1 VSTAPR
7 PTRALLE
14 LARLVGVQSSYQGF
28 DEREYRVDTDVIVA
42 VLRALDIPIEREAQA
57 AELLAAER
65 ARRSMRVLEPVMVR
79 RLDGPSSSAPT
90 TLGLPSFTD
99 PSGIWLTVA
108 LEDGRLLRA
117 PLSDLVVQGG
127 TQRRFRLPVPPEGE
141 FPPGYHEISL
151 EGSGLETRSLL
162 IAAPRCPLPRPGW
175 GLFCPLYALRS
186 EDDWGVASYPDMAE
200 FGKWVGSE
208 GGSLM
213 GTLPLYPTFLDEPA
227 DPSPYLP
234 VTRLGYSELYV
245 DPVAVPELDAAPEAR
260 ALLDSPAFA
269 ERVAAAR
276 RSPLVPYEEVHR
288 LRRAV
293 LELLAAAMVD
303 SDTGLRAFAAQ
314 HPELLAYAR
323 FRAVAERHG
332 RDRRSWG
339 ADVAGELARL
349 SLADPAVRYHLYA
362 QWLAFRQLAAAAGA
376 AAVFGDL
383 PVGVHPDGF
392 DPFWEPDAF
401 ATGAHGGAPPDRFY
415 AAGQDWSFPPLH
427 PVGLREQRYRYF
439 IDFLRVALAHAAALR
454 IDHVMG
460 LHRLYWIPAGFDA
473 RHGAYVSYAAEEL
486 HALVALEAHRA
497 GAAVIG
503 EDLGTVDPS
512 VREAMAHDR
521 MLRSWVFEFQST
533 AEDPLPEPPR
543 HCVASIGTHD
553 TPRFAAF
560 FHGATAG
567 EPEPTGDPVSDA
579 PPRSEQRARWRRAL
593 AAALGLEAGFEG
605 PETWAH
611 PDSVA
616 QRAALAGCLAHLAAS
631 KADLVLVDMGDLL
644 GEVAQENRPG
654 TGAGASN
661 WRHRAALTLEQIRAD
676 TDVAALLSVVAR
688 ERVRHAPHGEVGA
701 R

>member
-1 VSTAPR
+1 MSLAPG
-7 PTRALLE
+7 PTGALLE
-14 LARLVGVQSSYQGF
+14 LARLVGVQSSYQGS
-28 DEREYRVDTDVIVA
+28 DEREHRVDTDVIVA
-42 VLRALDIPIEREAQA
+42 VLRALNIPIEREEQA

-65 ARRSMRVLEPVMVR
+65 ARRSMRVLEPVVVR
-79 RLDGPSSSAPT
+79 RLDDPSSSTPT
-90 TLGLPSFTD
+90 TLPFPSFAD

-117 PLSDLVVQGG
+117 PLSDLLEESG
-127 TQRRFRLPVPPEGE
+127 TQRRMRLPVPKEGE

-162 IAAPRCPLPRPGW
+162 IAAPRCPLPRRGW
-175 GLFCPLYALRS
+175 GVFCPLYALRT
-186 EDDWGVASYPDMAE
+186 EDDWGVASYPDIAKLGE
-200 FGKWVGSE
+200 WVGSE
-208 GGSLM
+208 GGSLI
-213 GTLPLYPTFLDEPA
+213 GALPLYPTFLDEPA

-234 VTRLGYSELYV
+234 VTRLGYSELYI
-245 DPVAVPELDAAPEAR
+245 DPAAVPELDAAPDAR

-276 RSPLVPYEEVHR
+276 RSPLVPYGEVYR

-293 LELLAAAMVD
+293 LEPLASALVD
-303 SDTGLRAFAAQ
+303 RDTGLRAFAAQ

-349 SLADPAVRYHLYA
+349 SLADPVVRYHLCA
-362 QWLAFRQLAAAAGA
+362 QWLASRQLGEAAGSA
-376 AAVFGDL
+376 PIYGDL

-401 ATGAHGGAPPDRFY
+401 APGAHGGAPPDRFY

-439 IDFLRVALAHAAALR
+439 IDVLRVAFAHAAALR

-486 HALVALEAHRA
+486 HAVVALEAHRA
-497 GAAVIG
+497 GAVVVG

-512 VREAMAHDR
+512 VREAMARDR

-560 FHGATAG
+560 FRGATAG
-567 EPEPTGDPVSDA
+567 EPEPTEGLVSDPS
-579 PPRSEQRARWRRAL
+579 PPSGERARWRRAL
-593 AAALGLEAGFEG
+593 AAGLEPDAAPEG
-605 PETWAH
+605 SEISTQ

-616 QRAALAGCLAHLAAS
+616 ERAALAGCLAHLARS
-631 KADLVLVDMGDLL
+631 KADLVLVDMGDLI
-644 GEVAQENRPG
+644 GEVEQENRPG
-654 TGAGASN
+654 TGSGASN
-661 WRHRAALTLEQIRAD
+661 WRHRAALTYEQIRAD
-676 TDVAALLSVVAR
+676 KDVAALVTLVAR
-688 ERVRHAPHGEVGA
+688 ERACHAPPEEVGV